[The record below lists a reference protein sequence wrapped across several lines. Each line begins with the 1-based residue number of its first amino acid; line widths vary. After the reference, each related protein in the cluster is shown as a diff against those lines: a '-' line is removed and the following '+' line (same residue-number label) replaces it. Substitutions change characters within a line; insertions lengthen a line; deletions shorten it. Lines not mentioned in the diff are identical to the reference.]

1 MGILIMENKNTQIS
15 GVLLAGG
22 KSRRM
27 GKDKRILVLDGETLL
42 NRALGVLVKVFQ
54 EVIVVLGEEE
64 FAIDDHTV
72 RVVHD
77 IIPNCAAAGGLF
89 TGLSYSTNPNIFVVA
104 CDMPFLNPV
113 VIRHMTSL
121 SGTFDMTLAE
131 LTQGIQMTHGI
142 YSKRCLPVLEKMV
155 KDRNL
160 RLQDL
165 LKASSLALRKVQES
179 EILSVDPQLLS
190 FMNLNSPADLEFA
203 RKITRSSSKR
213 QDESGT

>member
-1 MGILIMENKNTQIS
+1 MEIKNSQIS

-27 GKDKRILVLDGETLL
+27 GKDKRILILDGETLL
-42 NRALGVLVKVFQ
+42 NRALGVLVQVFQ

-64 FAIDDHTV
+64 FAIDYHTV

-89 TGLSYSTNPNIFVVA
+89 TGLSYATNPNIFVVA
-104 CDMPFLNPV
+104 CDMPFLDPV
-113 VIRHMTSL
+113 VIQHMASL

-142 YSKRCLPVLEKMV
+142 YSKRCLSVLEKMV
-155 KDRNL
+155 KGGDL

-165 LKASSLALRKVQES
+165 LKDSSLSLRKVPEV
-179 EILSVDPQLLS
+179 EITPVDPQLLS
-190 FMNLNSPADLEFA
+190 FMNLNSPADLELA

>member
-1 MGILIMENKNTQIS
+1 MGIKNNQIT

-27 GKDKRILVLDGETLL
+27 GNDKRTIVFAGETLF
-42 NRALGVLVKVFQ
+42 NRAFGTLVQVFE

-64 FAIDDHTV
+64 FPIKDDNV

-77 IIPNCAAAGGLF
+77 IIPNRAAAGGLY
-89 TGLSYSTNPNIFVVA
+89 TGLSYSMNSKIFVVA
-104 CDMPFLNPV
+104 CDMPFLNPN
-113 VIRHMTSL
+113 VIRYMASL
-121 SGTFDMTLAE
+121 SETFDMTLAE
-131 LTQGIQMTHGI
+131 LTQGIQMMHGI

-155 KDRNL
+155 TGENL

-165 LKASSLALRKVQES
+165 LKDSSLALRKVQEL
-179 EILSVDPQLLS
+179 EILPVDPQLLS

-203 RKITRSSSKR
+203 RKITRSSL
-213 QDESGT
+213 